1 MQDTMSKG
9 SLLFKQRSGT
19 GGNYTEKHTE
29 SLIKLLTKNGVKS
42 SFTWDEGVVWYSVS
56 RSVTDF
62 GKSNYIKL
70 NTIYNGS
77 PREIAKIRVSDHS
90 VGQRRLIN
98 EIHYHQLA
106 LDHKFRKDFIKSIKS
121 WMK

>member
-1 MQDTMSKG
+1 MSKG